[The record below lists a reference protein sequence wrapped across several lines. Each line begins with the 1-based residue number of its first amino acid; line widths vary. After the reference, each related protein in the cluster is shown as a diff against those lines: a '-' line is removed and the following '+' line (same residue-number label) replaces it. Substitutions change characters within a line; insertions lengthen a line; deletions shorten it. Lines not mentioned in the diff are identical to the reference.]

1 MKGELRKP
9 ASVNA
14 ILLIGIF
21 TFVFLGAEYL
31 FVNMISLSVTEGR
44 TVIAQNYALGASA
57 VGFFLYPAMERWG
70 GRRYKSA
77 LTFILALGAIICTFI
92 VQQHISY
99 AATMTAGMVLFLL
112 LGVFGSAVHYLA
124 AVTIDGDNALARLA
138 GIAYALGILL
148 QYANNNLVNLE
159 VAEAAFLSVFLAALS
174 LLVIRTRQ
182 AAQSRIEMTE
192 TAGASSE
199 PAEDISLTRKKRT
212 AGIMLALL
220 VVLMACVFSTL
231 DNAVTLRHASGTD
244 IGQWPRLLL
253 AFSGLAAGFV
263 FDIRKR
269 KYMGL
274 IMYCVMMM
282 SVLSIV
288 VLNLGA
294 PFLIGLVVFYLSSGF
309 FVVFFTASFMELSR
323 HMRLPSLWAG
333 MGRAM
338 NNVSAALIT
347 NGSVALLAT
356 GNSLAAI
363 VIALVLF
370 VAVSVAMAVYTARMN
385 AVMEPKEPPAS
396 QKSDEERR
404 EAFIAKYGLTE
415 REWDVF
421 SQMISSDSS
430 AQEIAD
436 CLFLSKRTVERHIS
450 ALYEKTGA
458 KSRITMYPV
467 TNCPDKKHRFPHLK
481 NEIYAIRHPGKEK
494 SGTKSTPQPL
504 FGTIRSCAY
513 IKPQNSCFDLYNMH
527 KWRLT
532 AIGFLKNGGSP
543 PPVLIRLAGFTHRQS
558 GLFSPKMRA

>member
-1 MKGELRKP
+1 MKHHFVFNKP
-9 ASVNA
+9 AIHF
-14 ILLIGIF
+14 ILLVGIF

-31 FVNMISLSVTEGR
+31 FVNMISLSVTEGK

-436 CLFLSKRTVERHIS
+436 RLFLSKRTVERHIS

-458 KSRITMYPV
+458 KSRITMY
-467 TNCPDKKHRFPHLK
+467 L
-481 NEIYAIRHPGKEK
+481 
-494 SGTKSTPQPL
+494 
-504 FGTIRSCAY
+504 
-513 IKPQNSCFDLYNMH
+513 LYRND
-527 KWRLT
+527 
-532 AIGFLKNGGSP
+532 
-543 PPVLIRLAGFTHRQS
+543 
-558 GLFSPKMRA
+558 

>member
-199 PAEDISLTRKKRT
+199 PAEDISLTRKKGRR
-212 AGIMLALL
+212 AL
-220 VVLMACVFSTL
+220 C
-231 DNAVTLRHASGTD
+231 
-244 IGQWPRLLL
+244 
-253 AFSGLAAGFV
+253 
-263 FDIRKR
+263 
-269 KYMGL
+269 
-274 IMYCVMMM
+274 
-282 SVLSIV
+282 
-288 VLNLGA
+288 
-294 PFLIGLVVFYLSSGF
+294 
-309 FVVFFTASFMELSR
+309 
-323 HMRLPSLWAG
+323 
-333 MGRAM
+333 
-338 NNVSAALIT
+338 
-347 NGSVALLAT
+347 
-356 GNSLAAI
+356 
-363 VIALVLF
+363 
-370 VAVSVAMAVYTARMN
+370 
-385 AVMEPKEPPAS
+385 
-396 QKSDEERR
+396 
-404 EAFIAKYGLTE
+404 
-415 REWDVF
+415 
-421 SQMISSDSS
+421 
-430 AQEIAD
+430 
-436 CLFLSKRTVERHIS
+436 
-450 ALYEKTGA
+450 
-458 KSRITMYPV
+458 
-467 TNCPDKKHRFPHLK
+467 
-481 NEIYAIRHPGKEK
+481 
-494 SGTKSTPQPL
+494 
-504 FGTIRSCAY
+504 
-513 IKPQNSCFDLYNMH
+513 
-527 KWRLT
+527 WRCW
-532 AIGFLKNGGSP
+532 
-543 PPVLIRLAGFTHRQS
+543 
-558 GLFSPKMRA
+558 